1 MPEPGAT
8 VSAGPAPTSPAPERT
23 TGSSAAFLR
32 KIEGAAAAYKA
43 NGYSHPDPRG
53 RLKVRRMADVLAGT
67 PPVIRWLVPEYIPL
81 RTVTLL
87 TGDGGVGKSLLA
99 QQLMTACAAGVP
111 FLGMEPMKCRV
122 FGLFCE
128 DETAVL
134 HHRQLKLC
142 ESMAIADDAL
152 ADFAF
157 MERAGEDAVLYGPT
171 VEDPREM
178 DFTDFF
184 YRFMKELREFRPQ
197 LVVVDTA
204 ADTFAGNEN
213 ARPQVRAFIRRL
225 RSVATDLDA
234 AVILCAHPSVA
245 GIASGS
251 GFSGSTAWHNSVRSR
266 LYLTRPD
273 DGVGADPDARTLR
286 AMKANYGPIAGEV
299 PIRFDRG
306 AFVRE
311 ARDSG
316 MVASIARNMKAKAV
330 IELVRDAAAKGQHL
344 SHVAQSAGRYLPT
357 VASRRLGLAAST
369 AKKIMEDLL
378 IEDVIRAVQTDPH
391 SKQRGLVVT

>member
-1 MPEPGAT
+1 MSEPGAT
-8 VSAGPAPTSPAPERT
+8 APAGPAPTSPDPERT

-43 NGYSHPDPRG
+43 NGYQHPDPRG

-67 PPVIRWLVPEYIPL
+67 PPNIRWLVPEYIPL

-111 FLGMEPMKCRV
+111 FLGMEAMKCRV

-134 HHRQLKLC
+134 HHRQLNLC
-142 ESMAIADDAL
+142 ESMELADDAL
-152 ADFAF
+152 RDFAF

-171 VEDPREM
+171 IEDPREM

-197 LVVVDTA
+197 LLVVDTA

-213 ARPQVRAFIRRL
+213 ARPQVRAFIRQL

-266 LYLTRPD
+266 LYLTRPEEGLD
-273 DGVGADPDARTLR
+273 KDARTLR
-286 AMKANYGPIAGEV
+286 AMKANYGPIAGEI

-311 ARDSG
+311 VADSTG
-316 MVASIARNMKAKAV
+316 AVGAISRNLKRKAM
-330 IELVRDAAAKGQHL
+330 IELVRDAAERGQHL
-344 SHVAQSAGRYLPT
+344 SHSPQAIGRYLPK
-357 VASRRLGLAAST
+357 VASIRIGLAFST
-369 AKKIMEDLL
+369 AKKLMDDLL
-378 IEDVIRAVQTDPH
+378 VDDAIRLVNVDAH
-391 SKQRGLVVT
+391 KNRKGLIVP